1 MTPCPVQAPGRET
14 QAFRPDYIFHE
25 GERWSMP
32 IFEFHCHSCNQDFEK
47 LVFGADPE
55 VECPHCGQAKVEKLM
70 SACTAKV
77 GGKLTSTSSGSASSC
92 AGCSSGSC
100 STCG

>member
-1 MTPCPVQAPGRET
+1 
-14 QAFRPDYIFHE
+14 
-25 GERWSMP
+25 MP

-47 LVFGADPE
+47 LVFGSDPE

-70 SACTAKV
+70 SVCAAKV
-77 GGKLTSTSSGSASSC
+77 GYKFTSASSGSKSSC
-92 AGCSSGSC
+92 ASCSATSC

>member
-1 MTPCPVQAPGRET
+1 
-14 QAFRPDYIFHE
+14 
-25 GERWSMP
+25 MP
-32 IFEFHCHSCNQDFEK
+32 IFEFHCKNCNQDFEK

-77 GGKLTSTSSGSASSC
+77 GGKLTSTSSGSASACGS
-92 AGCSSGSC
+92 CSSGSC